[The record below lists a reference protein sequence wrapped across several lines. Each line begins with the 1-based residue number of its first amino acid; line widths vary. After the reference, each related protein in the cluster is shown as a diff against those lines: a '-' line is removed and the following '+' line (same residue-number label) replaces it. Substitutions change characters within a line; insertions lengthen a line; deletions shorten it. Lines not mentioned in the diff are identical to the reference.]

1 MSKTLNKSLGTD
13 LVALAQVLR
22 SKGRGRDTVLAHIT
36 PKEAALLK
44 RRGGRGSINPD
55 TGLPEFEDEDFMGGF
70 GNIDTAET
78 YTPEQV
84 AEQYPQYYPGGELP
98 QEGQATMYS
107 PNAQPEYIPE
117 AETYYAPAQPVAPKY
132 TEQQFKQAAA
142 GQLPAGTGNYQTPEK
157 SFLEKSGDA
166 LSKFLTPETLAKL
179 GVLGGIGAFGAKQG
193 QQASQQGQAA
203 AGQIK
208 AMVPPIVARSEIAQ
222 KQYGDIAQGIRGSTA
237 LNAAELASL
246 GAPQRELGLRLMSQ
260 AESGNLSPAN
270 MKALN
275 ALKAQARQNSSKRG
289 GVGAMQAGVAEQE
302 ATANL
307 LQQQLQQGVGTYQ
320 QGAGYSA
327 SAIQLRQQAEQAA
340 NGMQVAAINTGLQ
353 QAGIADQYTMNAIMT
368 GLQMDQAT
376 ATSLRNFYT
385 SLTQLGFGQASSGL
399 KAKFDPQTGAPIG

>member
-13 LVALAQVLR
+13 LAALAQVLR
-22 SKGRGRDTVLAHIT
+22 SHGRRGDSVLAHIT

-44 RRGGRGSINPD
+44 RRGGSGTINPD
-55 TGLPEFEDEDFMGGF
+55 TGLPEFFEDEDFMGGF
-70 GNIDTAET
+70 ANIDTGES

-84 AEQYPQYYPGGELP
+84 AEQYPEYYPGGELP
-98 QEGQATMYS
+98 QEDQATMYT
-107 PNAQPEYIPE
+107 PGGAAAYIPE
-117 AETYYAPAQPVAPKY
+117 QEDYSGFAYPTAPAAPAA
-132 TEQQFKQAAA
+132 TPAGRAAA
-142 GQLPAGTGNYQTPEK
+142 PGAPEK
-157 SFLEKSGDA
+157 PGIMD
-166 LSKFLTPETLAKL
+166 KL
-179 GVLGGIGAFGAKQG
+179 GTYLSDPANLARLGLLGGLGLFGAKQG

-208 AMVPPIVARSEIAQ
+208 AMAPPVLARSEIAQ

-275 ALKAQARQNSSKRG
+275 ALKAVARQNASKRG

-340 NGMQVAAINTGLQ
+340 NGMQVAAINTALQ
-353 QAGIADQYTMNAIMT
+353 QAGVADQYTLNAIMA
-368 GLQMDQAT
+368 GLQSDQAT

-385 SLTQLGFGQASSGL
+385 SLTQLGFGQGSGQT
-399 KAKFDPQTGAPIG
+399 KAKFDPQTGAPIA

>member
-1 MSKTLNKSLGTD
+1 MSRALNKSLGTD
-13 LVALAQVLR
+13 LAALAQVLR

-36 PKEAALLK
+36 PQEAALLK

-55 TGLPEFEDEDFMGGF
+55 TGLPEFEDEDFMGAPV
-70 GNIDTAET
+70 NIDTGET
-78 YTPEQV
+78 YTPEMV

-98 QEGQATMYS
+98 QEDQATMYT
-107 PNAQPEYIPE
+107 PGGGAAYVQEQPDYSQFAYP
-117 AETYYAPAQPVAPKY
+117 TAPA
-132 TEQQFKQAAA
+132 AAA
-142 GQLPAGTGNYQTPEK
+142 APAAGGGAKPPADKPGFMDKVGSY
-157 SFLEKSGDA
+157 
-166 LSKFLTPETLAKL
+166 LSDPANLAKL
-179 GVLGGIGAFGAKQG
+179 GLLGGLGLFGAKQG
-193 QQASQQGQAA
+193 QTAAQQGQAA
-203 AGQIK
+203 AGQIG
-208 AMVPPIVARSEIAQ
+208 AMAPPVLARSEVAQ
-222 KQYGDIAQGIRGSTA
+222 KQYGDIAQGIRGTTA

-275 ALKAQARQNSSKRG
+275 ALKAAARQNASKRG

-340 NGMQVAAINTGLQ
+340 NGMQVAAINTALQ
-353 QAGIADQYTMNAIMT
+353 QAGVADQYTMNAIMT

-376 ATSLRNFYT
+376 AASLKNFYT
-385 SLTQLGFGQASSGL
+385 SLAQVGFGQASSAL
-399 KAKFDPQTGAPIG
+399 KAKFDPQTGAPIA

>member
-1 MSKTLNKSLGTD
+1 MSRTLNKSLGTD
-13 LVALAQVLR
+13 LAALAQVLR
-22 SKGRGRDTVLAHIT
+22 SKGRRGDSVLAHIT

-44 RRGGRGSINPD
+44 RRGGSGTINPN
-55 TGLPEFEDEDFMGGF
+55 TGLPEFFEFGEYDEQDVGVYDF
-70 GNIDTAET
+70 DTGES
-78 YTPEQV
+78 YTPEEV
-84 AEQYPQYYPGGELP
+84 AEQYPEYYPGGELP
-98 QEGQATMYS
+98 QEDQATLYF
-107 PNAQPEYIPE
+107 PGGGAAYIPE
-117 AETYYAPAQPVAPKY
+117 QEDYSGFAYPTAPA
-132 TEQQFKQAAA
+132 AAA
-142 GQLPAGTGNYQTPEK
+142 PAATPAGRAAAPGAPEK
-157 SFLEKSGDA
+157 PGFMD
-166 LSKFLTPETLAKL
+166 KL
-179 GVLGGIGAFGAKQG
+179 GSYLSDPANLARLGLLGGLGLFGAKQG

-203 AGQIK
+203 ATQIG
-208 AMVPPIVARSEIAQ
+208 AMAPPVLARSEVAQ
-222 KQYGDIAQGIRGSTA
+222 KQYGDIAQGIRGFTA

-275 ALKAQARQNSSKRG
+275 ALKAVARQNASKRG

-307 LQQQLQQGVGTYQ
+307 LQQQLQLGMGTYQ
-320 QGAGYSA
+320 QGASYSA

-376 ATSLRNFYT
+376 ATSLKNFYT
-385 SLTQLGFGQASSGL
+385 SLAQVGFGQISSGL
-399 KAKFDPQTGAPIG
+399 KNKFDPQTGAPIA

>member
-13 LVALAQVLR
+13 LAALAQVLR
-22 SKGRGRDTVLAHIT
+22 SHGRRGDSVLAHIT

-44 RRGGRGSINPD
+44 RRGGSGTINPD
-55 TGLPEFEDEDFMGGF
+55 TGLPEFFEDEDFMGGF
-70 GNIDTAET
+70 ANIDTGES

-84 AEQYPQYYPGGELP
+84 AEQYPEYYPGGELP
-98 QEGQATMYS
+98 QEDQATMYT
-107 PNAQPEYIPE
+107 PGGAAAYVQEQPDYSGFAYP
-117 AETYYAPAQPVAPKY
+117 TAPAAPAA
-132 TEQQFKQAAA
+132 TPAGRAAA
-142 GQLPAGTGNYQTPEK
+142 PGAPEK
-157 SFLEKSGDA
+157 PGIMD
-166 LSKFLTPETLAKL
+166 KL
-179 GVLGGIGAFGAKQG
+179 GTYLSDPANLARLGLLGGLGLFGAKQG

-208 AMVPPIVARSEIAQ
+208 AMAPPVLARSEIAQ

-340 NGMQVAAINTGLQ
+340 NGMQVAAINTALQ
-353 QAGIADQYTMNAIMT
+353 QAGVADQYTLNAIMA
-368 GLQMDQAT
+368 GLQSDQAT

-385 SLTQLGFGQASSGL
+385 SLTQLGFGQGSGQT
-399 KAKFDPQTGAPIG
+399 KAKFDPQTGAPIA

>member
-13 LVALAQVLR
+13 LAALAQVLR

-55 TGLPEFEDEDFMGGF
+55 TGLPEFEDEDFMGAPV
-70 GNIDTAET
+70 NIDTGET
-78 YTPEQV
+78 YTPEMV
-84 AEQYPQYYPGGELP
+84 AEEYPQYYPGGELP
-98 QEGQATMYS
+98 SEGQATMYAPGGGVS
-107 PNAQPEYIPE
+107 TVQQQEDYSKYAYPA
-117 AETYYAPAQPVAPKY
+117 APAAASA
-132 TEQQFKQAAA
+132 AAA
-142 GQLPAGTGNYQTPEK
+142 GGGAGGKDKPTFMSKVGDYLSDPAN
-157 SFLEKSGDA
+157 
-166 LSKFLTPETLAKL
+166 LAKL
-179 GVLGGIGAFGAKQG
+179 GLLGGLGLFGAKQG
-193 QQASQQGQAA
+193 QTATQQGAAA

-208 AMVPPIVARSEIAQ
+208 EMVPPIVARSELAQ

-275 ALKAQARQNSSKRG
+275 ALKAAARQNASKRG

-340 NGMQVAAINTGLQ
+340 NGMQVAAINTALQ

-376 ATSLRNFYT
+376 ATSLKNFYT
-385 SLTQLGFGQASSGL
+385 SLAQVGFGQASSAL

>member
-1 MSKTLNKSLGTD
+1 MDYSQFQTPDYGSSNFGYFGDPSEGFQSSAD
-13 LVALAQVLR
+13 LPALQT
-22 SKGRGRDTVLAHIT
+22 SPEMDYSQFQT
-36 PKEAALLK
+36 PAA
-44 RRGGRGSINPD
+44 
-55 TGLPEFEDEDFMGGF
+55 
-70 GNIDTAET
+70 
-78 YTPEQV
+78 TP
-84 AEQYPQYYPGGELP
+84 A
-98 QEGQATMYS
+98 A
-107 PNAQPEYIPE
+107 A
-117 AETYYAPAQPVAPKY
+117 A
-132 TEQQFKQAAA
+132 AAA
-142 GQLPAGTGNYQTPEK
+142 GGGAGGKDKPTFMSRVGDYLSDPAN
-157 SFLEKSGDA
+157 
-166 LSKFLTPETLAKL
+166 LAKL
-179 GVLGGIGAFGAKQG
+179 GLLGAGALFGAKQG
-193 QQASQQGQAA
+193 QTASQQGQAA
-203 AGQIK
+203 AGQIRE
-208 AMVPPIVARSEIAQ
+208 MVPPIVARSEVAQ

-275 ALKAQARQNSSKRG
+275 ALKAVARQNASKRG

-376 ATSLRNFYT
+376 ATSLKNFYT
-385 SLTQLGFGQASSGL
+385 SLAQVGFGQISSGL
-399 KAKFDPQTGAPIG
+399 KNKFDPQTGLPIA